1 MSPKNKIYLKIFLV
15 GLLVIIGEIGWITLK
30 SPDFLIQLGLKNK
43 SSPVSATTSSFAPT
57 VLLSQF
63 DGMPVSSTVE
73 QIPEVLGVM
82 IDNHPDARPQ
92 AGLSQ
97 ARVVYEAPV
106 EGGLTRYFALFNSNQ
121 AVAKVGPVRSAR
133 PYFLD
138 WLAEYGRS
146 SYWHSGGSPDA
157 LNLIK
162 QYSVWDVNEFF
173 FGPYF
178 WRSSDREAPHNLY
191 TSSEKWHTL
200 IAGTPH
206 DSANWMGWS
215 FSRDFLP
222 QTGSRSDGTASSSE
236 VTDLRIRMYGV
247 GWTYDSSLKRYAR
260 LINNKLLY
268 DEAGQKILADTVVVQ
283 FVDTDVIDEEGRR
296 TVATVGEG
304 EARFLRDGRMVR
316 ATWKKTDRDSRTR
329 FYDAGGNELSF
340 KPGQIWVEVI
350 PQGTL
355 LEVSS

>member
-1 MSPKNKIYLKIFLV
+1 MKPKNKIYLKIFLV
-15 GLLVIIGEIGWITLK
+15 GLLIIMGEIGWLTLK
-30 SPDFLIQLGLKNK
+30 SPDFLIQLGLNYKI
-43 SSPVSATTSSFAPT
+43 SPISATTSIFTSQ

-63 DGMPVSSTVE
+63 DGTPVSSTAE

-82 IDNHPDARPQ
+82 IDNHPDARPE

-121 AVAKVGPVRSAR
+121 VVAKVGPIRSAR

-206 DSANWMGWS
+206 DPLNWAGWN
-215 FSRDFLP
+215 FSRDF
-222 QTGSRSDGTASSSE
+222 SASVSSSE
-236 VTDLRIRMYGV
+236 VADLRIRMYGV
-247 GWTYDSSLKRYAR
+247 GWTYDSDLKRYVR
-260 LINNKLLY
+260 FLNNKLLS

-296 TVATVGEG
+296 TIATVGEG

-316 ATWKKTDRDSRTR
+316 ATWKKSDRVSRTR
-329 FYDAGGNELSF
+329 FFDVSGKELLF
-340 KPGQIWVEVI
+340 KPGQIWIEVI
-350 PQGTL
+350 PQNTL

>member
-1 MSPKNKIYLKIFLV
+1 MSKKNKIYLKIFLA
-15 GLLVIIGEIGWITLK
+15 GLLIIIGEIGWLTLK
-30 SPDFLIQLGLKNK
+30 SPDFLIQLGLKYK
-43 SSPVSATTSSFAPT
+43 ISPISATTSGLTSQ

-63 DGMPVSSTVE
+63 DGTAVSSTDQ

-82 IDNHPDARPQ
+82 IDNHPDARPE

-106 EGGLTRYFALFNSNQ
+106 EGGLTRYFALFNAGQ
-121 AVAKVGPVRSAR
+121 VVAKVGPIRSAR

-146 SYWHSGGSPDA
+146 SYWHSGGSPEA
-157 LNLIK
+157 LDLIK

-191 TSSEKWHTL
+191 TNSEKWKTL
-200 IAGTPH
+200 VAGTPH
-206 DSANWMGWS
+206 DLSAWSGWN
-215 FSRDFLP
+215 FSSVLP
-222 QTGSRSDGTASSSE
+222 ASVSSSE
-236 VTDLRIRMYGV
+236 VTDLRIKLFGV
-247 GWTYDSSLKRYAR
+247 GWSYDSDLKRYVR
-260 LINNKLLY
+260 LLNNKLLF

-283 FVDTDVIDEEGRR
+283 FVDTDIIDEEGRR
-296 TVATVGEG
+296 TITTVGEG

-316 ATWKKTDRDSRTR
+316 ATWRKTDRTGRTR
-329 FYDAGGNELSF
+329 YYDTNGTELLF
-340 KPGQIWVEVI
+340 KPGQIWIEVI
-350 PQGTL
+350 PQNTTI
-355 LEVSS
+355 EVSS